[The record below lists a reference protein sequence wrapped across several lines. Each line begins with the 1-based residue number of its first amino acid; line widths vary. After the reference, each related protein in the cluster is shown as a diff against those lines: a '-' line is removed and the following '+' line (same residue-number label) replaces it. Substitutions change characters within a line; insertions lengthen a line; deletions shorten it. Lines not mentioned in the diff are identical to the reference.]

1 MINGMRYGKRLLN
14 HSRRMHY
21 PLRMRRLWA
30 FVSPLSSS
38 NWRGDWQTIAALF
51 PYLMV
56 YKGRVAFALACL
68 VAAKLANLGVP
79 VVMKAIVDQLSEI
92 DRLATQESSFSLFH
106 GVSFLIVAY
115 AVVRLSSSL
124 FAELREIIFGKVAYN
139 AARQVAL
146 AVFRHLHTLS
156 LCFHLERQTGG
167 LSRDIERGTRG
178 VKTLVSYSLYNI
190 LPICVEVVLV
200 LIFFAIRYDIYYT
213 IVTLSVLAAYIT
225 FTVMVTEWRTRLRQ
239 EMNKLDSRSNTLMVD
254 SLINYETVKNFGNEQ
269 HEVQRY
275 DESMMLY
282 HDAAVRSQKSLS
294 FMNLGQ
300 QSIIA
305 ICMIAV
311 LWRATQQVVDKQL
324 TLGDFV
330 LINTFMLQIY
340 IPLSFLGNMYRTL
353 KQSLTDMDQMFSLL
367 RLRREVD
374 DIQGSSP
381 LAVRSAEVRFEHVSF
396 SYEPQRQIL
405 RDVTFTIAAGTT
417 TAIVGHSGSG
427 KSTLA
432 RLLLRFYDVEHGA
445 GRILIDG
452 QDIRAVT
459 QDSLRAAIGIVPQ
472 DTVLFR
478 DTIYYNIAYGR
489 LSASPEEV
497 IAAARAAHIHAFIES
512 LPAGYSTIVGERGLK
527 LSGGE
532 KQRIAIARTLLKKP
546 PILIFDEATSALD
559 SRAERAIQRELKQLA
574 RHRTTLIIAHRLST
588 ITHAQQILVM
598 DQGRIVE
605 RGTHRTLLNAGG
617 LYAQMWALQ
626 HKQPE

>member
-1 MINGMRYGKRLLN
+1 MIKGMQYGKRLLN
-14 HSRRMHY
+14 QSRRMYY
-21 PLRMRRLWA
+21 PLRMRRFWA
-30 FVSPLSSS
+30 FVSPLVSL
-38 NWRGDWQTIAALF
+38 NRRGDWQTIAALF

-68 VAAKLANLGVP
+68 VGAKLANLGVP

-92 DRLATQESSFSLFH
+92 DRLAVQGSSFSLFH
-106 GVSFLIVAY
+106 GVGFLIVAY
-115 AVVRLSSSL
+115 AVVRLSSSF

-213 IVTLSVLAAYIT
+213 IVTLFVLAAYIT

-254 SLINYETVKNFGNEQ
+254 SLINYETVKCFGNEQ
-269 HEVQRY
+269 HEIQRY
-275 DESMMLY
+275 DEGMMLY
-282 HDAAVRSQKSLS
+282 HDAAVRSQRSLS

-367 RLRREVD
+367 NLRREVD
-374 DIQGSSP
+374 DIQGAFP
-381 LAVRSAEVRFEHVSF
+381 LAVRSAEVCFEHVSF

-405 RDVTFTIAAGTT
+405 RDITFTIAAGTT

-432 RLLLRFYDVEHGA
+432 RLLLRFYDVDHGA
-445 GRILIDG
+445 GRILIGG

-512 LPAGYSTIVGERGLK
+512 LPAGYATIVGERGLK

>member
-1 MINGMRYGKRLLN
+1 
-14 HSRRMHY
+14 
-21 PLRMRRLWA
+21 MRRLWA

-38 NWRGDWQTIAALF
+38 NRRGDWQTIAALF

-68 VAAKLANLGVP
+68 VGSKLANLGVP
-79 VVMKAIVDQLSEI
+79 VVMKAIVDHLSEI
-92 DRLATQESSFSLFH
+92 ERLTVQESSFSVFH
-106 GVSFLIVAY
+106 GVGFLIVAY

-124 FAELREIIFGKVAYN
+124 FAELREIIFGKVAYS

-156 LCFHLERQTGG
+156 LGFHLERQTGG

-190 LPICVEVVLV
+190 LPICVEVILV
-200 LIFFAIRYDIYYT
+200 LIFFAVRYDLYYT

-239 EMNKLDSRSNTLMVD
+239 EMNALDSRSNTLMVD
-254 SLINYETVKNFGNEQ
+254 SLINYETVKCFGNEQ
-269 HEVQRY
+269 HEAQRY
-275 DESMMLY
+275 DEGMTLY
-282 HDAAVRSQKSLS
+282 HDAAIRSQRSLS
-294 FMNLGQ
+294 FMNFGQ

-353 KQSLTDMDQMFSLL
+353 KQSLTDMEQMFSLL
-367 RLRREVD
+367 KLRREVD
-374 DIQGSSP
+374 DVQGSSP
-381 LAVRSAEVRFEHVSF
+381 LAVRRAEVCFEHVSF

-459 QDSLRAAIGIVPQ
+459 QDSLRATIGIVPQ

-497 IAAARAAHIHAFIES
+497 MAAARAAHIHAFIAS

-532 KQRIAIARTLLKKP
+532 KQRIAIARTLLKNP

-559 SRAERAIQRELKQLA
+559 SRAEREIQRELKQLA